1 MDFSIAT
8 LLSQFVDDKL
18 VARKNL
24 EKKLGC
30 EDEESIQKLE
40 IVLDALERTNVL
52 AKERGKYR
60 KIQEEGVVEAKLRCS
75 SKGFCF
81 AIQDEEN
88 ADDIYIKESHLS
100 NAWNGD
106 RVLVKTI
113 KEGSRRRSPEGEVKL
128 ILERANP
135 SLLAT
140 VSESEDRYRAI
151 PLDDR
156 LLFELDLTENGDSLK
171 DAIEHLVH
179 VSVLRYP
186 IAQYPPLGKV
196 TKVLGS
202 DAEEASDI
210 DIVSCKHDLPHEF
223 KENVLQAADRLPSR
237 VLSTEIKKRLD
248 LRERLTVAIG
258 SEKKSSENDWIENAL
273 SLAQTEAGWE
283 LGIHIADVAHY
294 IETDTLLDRTA
305 QRRGTAID
313 LQKKVVP
320 IFPEQVSKICSL
332 KPGKNRLAISIL
344 ITINPQGEIVES
356 RIEPSVVCVD
366 NYFTYQEVQS
376 LLGEPE
382 TVSDKLAASVKVL
395 DDLFFT
401 LSPLIKAQRLQRGGF
416 EIVTP
421 EIKGIN
427 QDEGKLGAI
436 LVASDLPINALQT
449 ELMILAGKVVADRL
463 HNWGVPGIYCI
474 QPQPDVDE
482 LEDLLKLS
490 KNLGLDISLDPEGTD
505 GEIEPQDYQLLTQQ
519 FASSEETLVLNYLL
533 QDTLKSIKYVTT
545 PGKHFGLAY
554 EDGYTHCISPGQRY
568 IDLIVQRILKA
579 VFEHGRD
586 RRSSRTKT
594 GVDLFSSS
602 CHGEVNWN
610 VLPPAMH
617 EQIDN
622 EIHAML
628 PRLNDREKVAEDAEK
643 DLEGLKKAEKMKER
657 TGKVFEGLIA
667 GVQSYGFFVEIEDLL
682 VEGLVHVSSLK
693 DDWYE
698 YRSRDSC
705 LRGRKNN
712 TTYRLGDRVEV
723 EVKSVDYYRQQID
736 LVTINGKDDNNNG
749 NGNSDWEEE

>member
-1 MDFSIAT
+1 
-8 LLSQFVDDKL
+8 LKL
-18 VARKNL
+18 NYAVPVK
-24 EKKLGC
+24 
-30 EDEESIQKLE
+30 
-40 IVLDALERTNVL
+40 
-52 AKERGKYR
+52 
-60 KIQEEGVVEAKLRCS
+60 
-75 SKGFCF
+75 
-81 AIQDEEN
+81 
-88 ADDIYIKESHLS
+88 DIYIKESHLS

-140 VSESEDRYRAI
+140 VTETESGYRAT

-156 LLFELDLTENGDSLK
+156 LLFELNLKEDSVSLQE
-171 DAIEHLVH
+171 ALEHLVH
-179 VSVLRYP
+179 VSVVRYP
-186 IAQYPPLGKV
+186 IAQQSPLGKV

-223 KENVLQAADRLPSR
+223 KSSVIEAASKLPSR
-237 VLSTEIKKRLD
+237 ISSAEIKKRLD
-248 LRERLTVAIG
+248 LREQLTIAIG
-258 SEKKSSENDWIENAL
+258 SEQKSSEESWIENAL
-273 SLAQTEAGWE
+273 SLTQTEGGNWE

-294 IETDTLLDRTA
+294 IEPDTLLDRTA
-305 QRRGTAID
+305 HRRGTAID
-313 LQKKVVP
+313 LQKKVIP
-320 IFPEQVSKICSL
+320 IFPEAVSKICSL
-332 KPGKNRLAISIL
+332 QPGKNRLTISIV
-344 ITINPQGEIVES
+344 ITINPQGNIIES
-356 RIEPSVVCVD
+356 RMQPSVVSVD
-366 NYFTYQEVQS
+366 RFFTYQEVQS
-376 LLGEPE
+376 LLSEPKK
-382 TVSDKLAASVKVL
+382 VDQKLAPIVQL
-395 DDLFFT
+395 LNDLFFN
-401 LSPLIKAQRLQRGGF
+401 LSPLVKAQRLQRGGF
-416 EIVTP
+416 EIMTP
-421 EIKGIN
+421 EIKGLN
-427 QDEGKLGAI
+427 KDEGKLGAI
-436 LVASDLPINALQT
+436 LVASSLPINALLT

-463 HNWGVPGIYCI
+463 HNWGVPAIYCV

-490 KNLGLDISLDPEGTD
+490 KNLGLDITLDPEATE
-505 GEIEPQDYQLLTQQ
+505 GEIQSHDYQLLTQK
-519 FASSEETLVLNYLL
+519 FASSQEVLVLNYLL
-533 QDTLKSIKYVTT
+533 QETLKPIKYVTT
-545 PGKHFGLAY
+545 PGSHFGLAY

-586 RRSSRTKT
+586 RRSTRTKT
-594 GVDLFSSS
+594 GVDLFSNS
-602 CHGEVNWN
+602 CHGEINWN
-610 VLPPAMH
+610 VLPPQLH
-617 EQIDN
+617 EQFDN

-628 PRLNDREKVAEDAEK
+628 PRLNDREKVAEDAET

-698 YRSRDSC
+698 YRSRESC

-736 LVTINGKDDNNNG
+736 LVTTNGKEINGKE
-749 NGNSDWEEE
+749 NSNVSWGGEEE

>member
-30 EDEESIQKLE
+30 EEEDSIQKLE
-40 IVLDALERTNVL
+40 IILDALEKTNVI

-60 KIQEEGVVEAKLRCS
+60 KITEEGIVEAKLRCS

-81 AIQDEEN
+81 AIQDDEN

-140 VSESEDRYRAI
+140 VKEEQAGYRAI

-156 LLFELDLTENGDSLK
+156 LLFELDLEEKGDSLK
-171 DAIEHLVH
+171 NAIEHLVH

-210 DIVSCKHDLPHEF
+210 DIVSCKHDLPHKF
-223 KENVLQAADRLPSR
+223 KENAVAAAEKLPSR
-237 VLSTEIKKRLD
+237 VLAAEIKKRLD
-248 LRERLTVAIG
+248 LRDKLTVAIG
-258 SEKKSSENDWIENAL
+258 SEQESSDEGWIENAL
-273 SLAQTEAGWE
+273 SLEQTEGGNWE

-294 IETDTLLDRTA
+294 IEADTLLDRTA

-313 LQKKVVP
+313 LQKKVIP
-320 IFPEQVSKICSL
+320 LFPEQVSKICSL
-332 KPGKNRLAISIL
+332 KPGKNRLSISIL

-356 RIEPSVVCVD
+356 RIQPSAISVD
-366 NYFTYQEVQS
+366 NFFSDREVQS
-376 LLGEPE
+376 LLGEPDK
-382 TVSDKLAASVKVL
+382 VSKKLTPAVQL
-395 DDLFFT
+395 LNDLFFT

-427 QDEGKLGAI
+427 KDEGKLGAI
-436 LVASDLPINALQT
+436 VVASNLPISALLT
-449 ELMILAGKVVADRL
+449 ELMILAGKIVADRL
-463 HNWGVPGIYCI
+463 QNWGVPGIYCI

-490 KNLGLDISLDPEGTD
+490 TNLGLKITLDPESND
-505 GEIEPQDYQLLTQQ
+505 GEIQPQDYQLLTQQ
-519 FASSEETLVLNYLL
+519 FANSEESLVLNYLL
-533 QDTLKSIKYVTT
+533 QNTLKPIKYVTK
-545 PGKHFGLAY
+545 PGSHFGLAY
-554 EDGYTHCISPGQRY
+554 ENGYTHCISPGQRY
-568 IDLIVQRILKA
+568 IDLIVQRILKV
-579 VFEHGRD
+579 VFEDGRD

-594 GVDLFSSS
+594 GVDLYSST
-602 CHGEVNWN
+602 CHGEINWN

-628 PRLNDREKVAEDAEK
+628 PRLNDREKVAEDAER

-698 YRSRDSC
+698 YRARESC

-736 LVTINGKDDNNNG
+736 LVTTNGREDENG
-749 NGNSDWEEE
+749 TGDWEEE